1 MVIACGRFI
10 NELDENR
17 LYWQFLAH
25 ITAVMGRAGL
35 ASCVNISPPSVS
47 AGVAVLSLSLSPCC
61 VRESRWSVGAVSSR
75 KLHSLQAGVWG
86 EIIESEQN
94 RDRGAG

>member
-10 NELDENR
+10 NELDETR
-17 LYWQFLAH
+17 LYWQFLAN

-47 AGVAVLSLSLSPCC
+47 AGVAVLSLSVLC
-61 VRESRWSVGAVSSR
+61 A
-75 KLHSLQAGVWG
+75 
-86 EIIESEQN
+86 
-94 RDRGAG
+94 